1 MDAFIQGLGQVMN
14 LSTILW
20 CAFGSV
26 LGIIL
31 GALPGLT
38 ATMGIALVMPI
49 SFQLPTATGIGMLLA
64 VYCGA
69 VCGASIPAILLGIP
83 GNPNAIATVEDG
95 QLMTKKGMAGQALG
109 GAVVASFIGGMGSLV
124 FLVFFSPLI
133 AKLTLAFG
141 PAEKTTLALV
151 GLVIIAS
158 VSGKNILKGLLMG
171 AFGMALAFLGTDPFS
186 GQLRIPFSSF
196 FAHTPLAKGLDLTAT
211 LIGLYGVSQ
220 VFFEISNLTKPQ
232 AKPVETKIEKIFPPL
247 RKLRD
252 MWKIILSSLGIGTLV
267 GAIPGTGA
275 SIAVFMSRNAAE
287 GICASSKGKLDKP
300 GTGCLE
306 GVMAPEVANNAVT
319 GGALIPALALGI
331 PGDAA
336 TAVLIGALM
345 IKGVTPG
352 FQLFQQN
359 MPLVYAIFITM
370 FIANIFMAVFQLA
383 GVRVYPKILKI
394 SQKIL
399 LPVILVLSY
408 VGSFA
413 VAGQSVS
420 TGIYYMGISLVM
432 GIIGYFLKKD
442 GYPIAP
448 IVLGLILGSMF
459 EENFRRAVKLAGG
472 NYLTFFAKPIC
483 WIFIIIA
490 ILTIVL
496 PIISR
501 NRKEKKA

>member
-1 MDAFIQGLGQVMN
+1 MNAFVEGLGMVLNIQTM
-14 LSTILW
+14 LW
-20 CAFGSV
+20 CSFGSI

-49 SFQLPTATGIGMLLA
+49 SFQLSAATGIGMLLS

-95 QLMTKKGMAGQALG
+95 LLMTKKGHAGQALG
-109 GAVVASFIGGMGSLV
+109 GAIVASFIGGMGSLLCLML
-124 FLVFFSPLI
+124 FAPLI

-186 GQLRIPFSSF
+186 GQLRIPFANQL
-196 FAHTPLAKGLDLTAT
+196 AHTPLAKGLDLTAT
-211 LIGLYGVSQ
+211 LIGLYGISQ
-220 VFFEISNLTKPQ
+220 IFSELSNITKKQEQHIETNIGKVFPSFK
-232 AKPVETKIEKIFPPL
+232 KI
-247 RKLRD
+247 RD

-287 GICASSKGKLDKP
+287 GICANSKGKLEQP

-306 GVMAPEVANNAVT
+306 GVFAPEVANNAVT

-359 MPLVYAIFITM
+359 MPLVYGIFIAL
-370 FIANIFMAVFQLA
+370 FFANIFMVIYQFA

-394 SQKIL
+394 SQRIL
-399 LPVILVLSY
+399 LPIILMLSY

-413 VAGQSVS
+413 VAGQAIS
-420 TGIYYMGISLVM
+420 TGIYYMVISLVM
-432 GIIGYFLKKD
+432 GLIGYFLKRD

-448 IVLGLILGSMF
+448 IVLGLILGGMF

-472 NYLTFFAKPIC
+472 NYLTFFTKPIC
-483 WIFIIIA
+483 WIFILIA
-490 ILTIVL
+490 ISTIVV
-496 PIISR
+496 PVIKR
-501 NRKEKKA
+501 RKAEKK